1 MKLTLSTIA
10 DIMPIGE
17 FLEDVENGGFIDYDG
32 FGYLGTATHESNI
45 DFYPS
50 DLADILEKLTPEH
63 RAKLTHVH
71 WYNR

>member
-1 MKLTLSTIA
+1 MELTLPTLG
-10 DIMPIGE
+10 DIMPLEE
-17 FLEDVENGGFIDYDG
+17 FIECVEAGGFIDYDG

-50 DLADILEKLTPEH
+50 DLTDILEKLSPEY